1 MATEAAP
8 RRNDHRLIV
17 LGIEVSAVVR
27 LLRDRRFQ
35 QNVIVGI
42 IVLAALSRLAR
53 ENKAR
58 NIARLIAW
66 DKKQDVRRGPTP
78 SGG

>member
-1 MATEAAP
+1 MATEADP

-17 LGIEVSAVVR
+17 LGIEVSALVH

-42 IVLAALSRLAR
+42 IVLAALSGLAR
-53 ENKAR
+53 ENRAR
-58 NIARLIAW
+58 NIARLVAW
-66 DKKQDVRRGPTP
+66 DKKRELRRGPAP